1 MVKTR
6 RIQEDTT
13 HVSWCSLEAAIK
25 ASKRKLFANIYGVTY
40 RFVRN
45 LDIIGCSWTVLHACN
60 VMYFRFSSAENSV
73 KQWYI
78 SGIVVIKNG
87 DSARMIVSFGMVLI
101 AKDPRPPL
109 SDGRT
114 SKNSFRKKLS
124 EIGDGEEGGE
134 VEEKDENEWE
144 GEVAGFMGP
153 VEAGRCRDVCCF
165 DIDREVEEG
174 WFGDR
179 VRTRDS
185 RGRGYPSQCSYAYI
199 MIDNRVE

>member
-1 MVKTR
+1 
-6 RIQEDTT
+6 
-13 HVSWCSLEAAIK
+13 
-25 ASKRKLFANIYGVTY
+25 
-40 RFVRN
+40 
-45 LDIIGCSWTVLHACN
+45 
-60 VMYFRFSSAENSV
+60 MYFRFSSAENSV